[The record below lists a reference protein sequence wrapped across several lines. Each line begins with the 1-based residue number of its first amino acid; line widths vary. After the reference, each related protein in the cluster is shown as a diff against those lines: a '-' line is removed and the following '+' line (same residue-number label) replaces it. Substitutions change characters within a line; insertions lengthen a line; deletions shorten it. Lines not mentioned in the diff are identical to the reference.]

1 MSNHIRPSNTLS
13 RNLQRGQPMLLPL
26 VRPLNDG
33 NVPHKATDYAGKWQ
47 AWLAAARQPGD
58 TLFFPKVSEP
68 EEPSGAERYYPGAY
82 VLPYLTFE
90 RDRSRYHKQYNRYGL
105 VIEEIQKVVPVYNG
119 GTTRAE
125 KERSSGINKVG
136 SSTVTEDRLRID
148 KPRVTKSTSP
158 ASYSRI
164 RVYRD
169 AQDTEISLP
178 SKKRQGPIKF
188 PPFAQYA
195 AGVLAPK
202 EPKEVNKKV
211 HFKDPLLNLMAEE
224 LEKEMKYFGSP
235 RNLR

>member
-1 MSNHIRPSNTLS
+1 MSNHTSPSNTLS
-13 RNLQRGQPMLLPL
+13 RNLQRGKLMLLPL

-58 TLFFPKVSEP
+58 TIFFPKVSEP
-68 EEPSGAERYYPGAY
+68 EVPSGAERYYPGAY
-82 VLPYLTFE
+82 VLPYLTSE

-125 KERSSGINKVG
+125 KEHSSGINKVG
-136 SSTVTEDRLRID
+136 SSTAIEDRLRID
-148 KPRVTKSTSP
+148 KSRVNKSTYS
-158 ASYSRI
+158 ASKSRI

-169 AQDTEISLP
+169 SQDAKVSLP
-178 SKKRQGPIKF
+178 AKKRQGPIKC

-211 HFKDPLLNLMAEE
+211 HFNDPLLNLMAEE
-224 LEKEMKYFGSP
+224 MEKDMKYFGSP
-235 RNLR
+235 RNLL